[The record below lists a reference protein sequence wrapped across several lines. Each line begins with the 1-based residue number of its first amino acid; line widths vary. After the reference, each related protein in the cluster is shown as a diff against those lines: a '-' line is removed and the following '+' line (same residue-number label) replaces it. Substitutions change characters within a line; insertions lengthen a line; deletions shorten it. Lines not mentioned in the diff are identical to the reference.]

1 MTFSQI
7 QVTSG
12 QENPLF
18 ALCLTALY
26 GIEQHAKILNLIKN
40 FMIKLEVTDIPSEQ
54 TAIKTLAYIHKR
66 TYAMVF
72 LASAV
77 RSKHK

>member
-12 QENPLF
+12 QHNPLF

-26 GIEQHAKILNLIKN
+26 WVESHAKILNLIKN
-40 FMIKLEVTDIPSEQ
+40 FMIKLEVTDISSEQ
-54 TAIKTLAYIHKR
+54 VAIKTLAYIHKR

-72 LASAV
+72 LASVV